1 MTTINVK
8 LFLGPDEFL
17 TELVM
22 RWASETNVA
31 AGTTSTHH
39 GDLTIS
45 TILLSEVEALEL
57 RVADRRRD
65 LLELELVNLGVDGG
79 QEPKKER
86 GEDHGGWEE
95 TTRRRR
101 KGCIA
106 RLESRRSR
114 ITSCAS
120 LSMFSSALALWRRRV
135 ELLSSLGRDMLCR
148 DSSSGISIALD
159 MAN

>member
-1 MTTINVK
+1 MATLDLLLRPEEVLASIVLQTTASAAGAHQRR
-8 LFLGPDEFL
+8 L
-17 TELVM
+17 ELVD
-22 RWASETNVA
+22 N
-31 AGTTSTHH
+31 
-39 GDLTIS
+39 

-120 LSMFSSALALWRRRV
+120 L
-135 ELLSSLGRDMLCR
+135 
-148 DSSSGISIALD
+148 
-159 MAN
+159 

>member
-1 MTTINVK
+1 MATLDLLLRPEEVLASIVLQTTASAAGAHQRR
-8 LFLGPDEFL
+8 L
-17 TELVM
+17 ELVD
-22 RWASETNVA
+22 N
-31 AGTTSTHH
+31 
-39 GDLTIS
+39 